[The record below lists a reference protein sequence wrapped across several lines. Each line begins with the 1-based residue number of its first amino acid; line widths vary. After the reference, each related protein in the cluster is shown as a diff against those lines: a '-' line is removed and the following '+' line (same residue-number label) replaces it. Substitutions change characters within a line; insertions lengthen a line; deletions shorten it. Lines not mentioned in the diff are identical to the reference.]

1 MPRRAAAA
9 SAGTPPGRLSPELPP
24 HAADDDAQRLAA
36 LSASRYAR
44 LMPATPAWPPKSL
57 PRLFVR
63 TPLDEGASVELDAG
77 QANYLGNV
85 MRLGVGAELLVFDGA
100 SGEWLARIAE
110 AGRKRMTLTV
120 ERRTREPEAIPD
132 VWLAFAPVK
141 RTQTDWL
148 VEKATELGAAKL
160 LPVITQRTIAERVKL
175 ERLEAIAI
183 EAAEQ
188 CGRTVLPEI
197 AEPVSLKQLLACR
210 DPERRL
216 YFADEGGGEP
226 AVATFAPGPAL
237 ILTGPEGG
245 FTDEERAAIRAAA
258 NSVAISLGPRIL
270 RAETAALAALA
281 AFMAVA
287 GDWRL
292 IDT

>member
-1 MPRRAAAA
+1 
-9 SAGTPPGRLSPELPP
+9 
-24 HAADDDAQRLAA
+24 
-36 LSASRYAR
+36 
-44 LMPATPAWPPKSL
+44 MPATPAWPPKSL

-63 TPLDEGASVELDAG
+63 DALSQAARVELDAN

-85 MRLGVGAELLVFDGA
+85 MRLGTGAQVLLFDGH
-100 SGEWLARIAE
+100 SGEWLATVAD
-110 AGRKRMTLTV
+110 AGKKRMTLAV
-120 ERRTREPEAIPD
+120 EQRTREPETIPD

-148 VEKATELGAAKL
+148 VEKATELGAARL
-160 LPVITQRTIAERVKL
+160 VPAITQRTIAERV
-175 ERLEAIAI
+175 RLDRLQGIAI

-188 CGRTVLPEI
+188 CGRTRVPEI
-197 AEPVSLKQLLACR
+197 AEPVSLKQLLQQCA
-210 DPERRL
+210 ERRL
-216 YFADEGGGEP
+216 YFADETGGEE
-226 AVATFAPGPAL
+226 AAGAFKPGPAL

-245 FTDEERAAIRAAA
+245 FTDEERALVRAAPNA
-258 NSVAISLGPRIL
+258 VAVSLGPRIL

-292 IDT
+292 

>member
-1 MPRRAAAA
+1 
-9 SAGTPPGRLSPELPP
+9 
-24 HAADDDAQRLAA
+24 
-36 LSASRYAR
+36 
-44 LMPATPAWPPKSL
+44 MPATPAWPPKSL

-63 TPLDEGASVELDAG
+63 AALADATSVELEAD

-85 MRLGVGAELLVFDGA
+85 MRLGPGSELLVFDDA
-100 SGEWLARIAE
+100 SGEWLARIAG
-110 AGRKRMTLTV
+110 ASKKRMTLDIL
-120 ERRTREPEAIPD
+120 RRTRAPEAIPD

-148 VEKATELGAAKL
+148 VEKATELGAARL
-160 LPVITQRTIAERVKL
+160 MPVITQRTIAERVKL

-197 AEPVSLKQLLACR
+197 VEPVNLKQWLAGR

-216 YFADEGGGEP
+216 YFADEGAGEP
-226 AVATFAPGPAL
+226 AVTSLTPGPAL

-245 FTDEERAAIRAAA
+245 FTDEERAAIRAAPNA
-258 NSVAISLGPRIL
+258 VAISLGPRIL
-270 RAETAALAALA
+270 RA
-281 AFMAVA
+281 
-287 GDWRL
+287 
-292 IDT
+292 